1 MNKWVERTV
10 FLNILMLFFFV
21 IADYFSWIWIYN
33 GLQPLEGPRNLLTD
47 LHFSTNYWIL
57 FRDVRIDGVQD
68 ISPYSHL
75 GFSFVFNIPN
85 LPLLVFVI
93 TIILN
98 MLLIIKA
105 TRETEK
111 TTLLPPPKP

>member
-21 IADYFSWIWIYN
+21 IADYFSWISIYN
-33 GLQPLEGPRNLLTD
+33 GLQPLEVFTGSYSNLRV
-47 LHFSTNYWIL
+47 SVNYWVL
-57 FRDVRIDGVQD
+57 TRY
-68 ISPYSHL
+68 ISINGIQTTPTSYE
-75 GFSFVFNIPN
+75 SFGYISQLPN

-105 TRETEK
+105 TSETEK
-111 TTLLPPPKP
+111 TTLPPLPRA